1 MDDNSFVYTIYIDA
15 TPKKLWK
22 ALTEPAKT
30 KRWWHVAYV
39 TDWKS
44 GSVFDV
50 QQSGITIKDPEQ
62 VVLESTPYS
71 RLSYTWHTFSP
82 EWAELNGFDEE
93 TRLKFASETRSKVTF
108 EIAKT
113 DHVVR
118 LTVVHDGF
126 DDASNVLDA
135 IGQGWPPLL
144 SSLKTY
150 LETGEPLNFTT

>member
-1 MDDNSFVYTIYIDA
+1 MSDNSFEYTTYIDS
-15 TPKKLWK
+15 TPKKLWN

-30 KRWWHVAYV
+30 KRWWHVAYL

-44 GSVFDV
+44 GSTYEMK
-50 QQSGITIKDPEQ
+50 QSGIVIKDPEQ
-62 VVLESTPYS
+62 VILDATPHA

-82 EWAELNGFDEE
+82 EWAALNGFDDA
-93 TRLKFASETRSKVTF
+93 TRLSFANGPRSKVAF

-118 LTVVHDGF
+118 LSVVHDGF
-126 DDASNVLDA
+126 DASSPVLDA
-135 IGQGWPPLL
+135 IRQGWPPLL

-150 LETGEPLNFTT
+150 LETGEPLNFAG